1 MPSNEL
7 FAPISR
13 SVDGIRRGTLEWFW
27 IGLIES
33 AASMRTVFVSSLL
46 FAMASS
52 TAIAAPAS
60 LDRAQLDRLEKLP
73 VGASF
78 VINAFPDGSGA
89 QTSLRFE
96 RIDVY
101 APGARVVVVDAS
113 GEHELPRS
121 PRVELI
127 GKNAAG
133 DVRVALAFDP
143 GVRNV
148 SGVGTAPSGTF
159 AVTGDRTASGL
170 TLRSVPVESTYPPGV
185 VPQVLGTDDA
195 LPSGRPMPSD
205 LAISLAGQ
213 QPTGG
218 LVNAVV
224 AVDTDNE
231 FMSERFSNSTSAASS
246 WIADLFATLN
256 VMYERDLNVT
266 LLQGTTMLRTATDPY
281 VQNDTPAD
289 GADLDEFGNYWQQH
303 YGSVQRSFATL
314 LSGKSSNGNF
324 ASGIAWIY
332 AYCETQSQGGSYSVN
347 QVFTNAGIGVDLSAR
362 IVGHELGHNF
372 GAWHTHCTNTATGG
386 APTGSNTIDKCFN
399 GEASGGCY
407 SGPVSCPTSGPGH
420 PLGTLMSY
428 CNQGAPQGANC
439 GQNVLQFHPT
449 QVITLSALIAQN
461 TPSCLNVLS
470 DEIFRNGFD

>member
-1 MPSNEL
+1 MRNLLLP
-7 FAPISR
+7 
-13 SVDGIRRGTLEWFW
+13 TL
-27 IGLIES
+27 
-33 AASMRTVFVSSLL
+33 LL
-46 FAMASS
+46 AMAS
-52 TAIAAPAS
+52 TAAVAAPVS
-60 LDRAQLDRLEKLP
+60 LDSAQLDRLDHLP
-73 VGASF
+73 VGASL
-78 VINAFPDGSGA
+78 VVDAFPDGSGA

-113 GEHELPRS
+113 GEHELTRS
-121 PRVELI
+121 PRIELM
-127 GKNAAG
+127 GKNPAG
-133 DVRVALAFDP
+133 DVRVSLAFDP

-159 AVTGDRTASGL
+159 VVTGERGATGL

-195 LPSGRPMPSD
+195 LPSGRPQPSD
-205 LAISLAGQ
+205 LALSFVGQ

-218 LVNAVV
+218 VFRAVV

-231 FMSERFSNSTSAASS
+231 LMSERFSNNTTAAAN
-246 WIADLFATLN
+246 WIADLFTTMN

-266 LLQGTTMLRTATDPY
+266 LQQGDTMLRTATDPY

-289 GADLDEFGNYWQQH
+289 GADLDEFGAYWQQH
-303 YGSVQRSFATL
+303 YGSLQRSFAML
-314 LSGKSSNGNF
+314 LSGKSNSGNS
-324 ASGIAWIY
+324 ASGIAWIN

-347 QVFTNAGIGVDLSAR
+347 QIFTNPGIDVSLSAR

-372 GAWHTHCTNTATGG
+372 GAWHTHCTNITNGG
-386 APTGSNTIDKCFN
+386 APTGSNTIDQCYN

-407 SGPVSCPTSGPGH
+407 SGPVSCPTAGPGH

-428 CNQGAPQGANC
+428 CNVGGTHGANC

-449 QVITLSALIAQN
+449 QVTTLSALIAQN
-461 TPSCLNVLS
+461 TPSCLSVLT